1 MLNKSLSQESLIK
14 ANIAAQFG
22 NNQVFDELE
31 KGKKANLG
39 EIREWGGKKYRKEVQ
54 GWVGVNDGEVK
65 HKMEEGD
72 VDKKDAKELAT
83 EKKGGAAKNEKL
95 GIFDADHAY
104 AAKRVSTD
112 PAQLTS
118 NVKAVLNNKQ
128 LSTPQK
134 VEGLF
139 KEGLHVYEICN
150 VSGTPLSACID
161 YLNKAKRSGA
171 FGDTQPSS
179 GTKNKEGDS
188 KETELN
194 LDEVE
199 LPEVTV
205 DDRWNSYQH
214 FGMMIALKQ
223 CRAMFAYG
231 SGGVGKTFT
240 LLDDE
245 QGVFSRLKLRKGEI
259 NPVLDAV
266 GEDGNVIDAQ
276 GGDSED
282 SIIGMNPQTGERF
295 LKKDKYDYI
304 TVTGKVT
311 PTRMFELMQEHNG
324 KLLVFDDCDAVLQK
338 GDDGVNVLKG
348 ALDTSGDGTISWEGK
363 GSLKSG
369 YAGIKGAK
377 QVLDSKGKPTG
388 AYDLPKTFKF
398 TGQVV
403 FISNMTDK
411 DVPQPI
417 RSRSLMIDLTMNRNE
432 TLAKVKQ
439 IAPNVKF
446 KSPDGSVVAVSSEN
460 RQKAV
465 DFMEKY
471 ITKIPEADLNM
482 RTFQK
487 IALTYET
494 VSSFGNPMNAETVV
508 AASLF
513 PRNK

>member
-1 MLNKSLSQESLIK
+1 
-14 ANIAAQFG
+14 
-22 NNQVFDELE
+22 
-31 KGKKANLG
+31 
-39 EIREWGGKKYRKEVQ
+39 
-54 GWVGVNDGEVK
+54 
-65 HKMEEGD
+65 
-72 VDKKDAKELAT
+72 
-83 EKKGGAAKNEKL
+83 
-95 GIFDADHAY
+95 
-104 AAKRVSTD
+104 
-112 PAQLTS
+112 
-118 NVKAVLNNKQ
+118 
-128 LSTPQK
+128 
-134 VEGLF
+134 
-139 KEGLHVYEICN
+139 
-150 VSGTPLSACID
+150 
-161 YLNKAKRSGA
+161 
-171 FGDTQPSS
+171 
-179 GTKNKEGDS
+179 
-188 KETELN
+188 
-194 LDEVE
+194 
-199 LPEVTV
+199 
-205 DDRWNSYQH
+205 
-214 FGMMIALKQ
+214 
-223 CRAMFAYG
+223 
-231 SGGVGKTFT
+231 
-240 LLDDE
+240 LDDE

-388 AYDLPKTFKF
+388 ACDLPKTFKF